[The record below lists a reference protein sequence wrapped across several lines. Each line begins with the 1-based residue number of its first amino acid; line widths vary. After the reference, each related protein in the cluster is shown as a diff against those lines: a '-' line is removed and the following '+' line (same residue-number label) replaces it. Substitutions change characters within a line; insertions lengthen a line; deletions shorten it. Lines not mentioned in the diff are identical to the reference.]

1 MREPA
6 AFEASWKLRRRVVF
20 GTLGFCAVIVLFLT
34 FRGQDTRLHETIASG
49 LIFLAGSVVMAYVFG
64 SAYDDRNRRQAVVSY
79 RATMMTRTGRVD
91 DPDAG

>member
-6 AFEASWKLRRRVVF
+6 SFETSWKLRRRVIF
-20 GTLGFCAVIVLFLT
+20 GTLGFCAVVVLFLT

-64 SAYDDRNRRQAVVSY
+64 AAYDDRNRRQAVVGY
-79 RATMMTRTGRVD
+79 RAATLRGSGLVD
-91 DPDAG
+91 DPDA

>member
-91 DPDAG
+91 DPDA